1 VCGSSQRGSVHKV
14 PWLRRVKTLAEHA
27 QVPVVPPVETLVR
40 NYPKN
45 LRISGWKMDGCIL
58 IYPFRLRTE
67 TFFRPNGYRSSKW
80 CYFTLHFSCFEVE
93 RGRLGEVVSLVGD
106 CRPPPPGNPHRP
118 TILDQCK
125 TGLHRKVMSPVNNT
139 QGSLIFSSK
148 KKNIGEVLL
157 KIWKQFSF
165 NRYQITINLKKLNN
179 IQYFKNNCSYF
190 YCMVKNHVLE
200 FAHFHS
206 HLYGLRDVKPPS
218 IANTNVL
225 GN

>member
-1 VCGSSQRGSVHKV
+1 MPRAAPGDIARGA
-14 PWLRRVKTLAEHA
+14 LRRNFPE
-27 QVPVVPPVETLVR
+27 
-40 NYPKN
+40 N
-45 LRISGWKMDGCIL
+45 LRVSVCNSDGYTFICPYRLGMETILHSSG
-58 IYPFRLRTE
+58 T
-67 TFFRPNGYRSSKW
+67 RSNKW

-106 CRPPPPGNPHRP
+106 CRPPPPGNPRRP

-125 TGLHRKVMSPVNNT
+125 TGLYRKVMSPANNT

-148 KKNIGEVLL
+148 KKNIGEVFL

-206 HLYGLRDVKPPS
+206 HLYGFREVEPPS
-218 IANTNVL
+218 IAITNVL